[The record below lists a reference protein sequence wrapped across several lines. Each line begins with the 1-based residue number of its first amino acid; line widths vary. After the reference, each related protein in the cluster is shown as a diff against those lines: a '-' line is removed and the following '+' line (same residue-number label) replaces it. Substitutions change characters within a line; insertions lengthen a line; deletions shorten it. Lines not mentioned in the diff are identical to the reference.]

1 MDIQQLRQ
9 SLKMKWLNYYE
20 QNRLWL
26 VKMQIWHTYGDL
38 RRPSSGYILATLSVL
53 EPEFQE
59 TLPFILDL
67 NQNPDEIISALGL
80 HFNPDAELSA
90 LNSAGNEKPPFHPYI
105 AEHKQVLFRIT
116 RGGEKNPQPIPVI
129 TVINQ
134 AEHALGKTAVLN
146 KPGSRND
153 SVPKTWRTI
162 GVEIPKSLLAESS
175 LPAITQLTKNQK
187 SPGLSPKNIAL
198 STNARNLPSWVD
210 EFCSGV
216 GE

>member
-1 MDIQQLRQ
+1 MNIQQLRQ

-90 LNSAGNEKPPFHPYI
+90 LKLAGNEKPPFHPYI

-116 RGGEKNPQPIPVI
+116 TGCEKNPQSIPVVK
-129 TVINQ
+129 VINQ
-134 AEHALGKTAVLN
+134 ANEHALGKTAVLN

-175 LPAITQLTKNQK
+175 LPAITQLTNNQK
-187 SPGLSPKNIAL
+187 SRGLPLK
-198 STNARNLPSWVD
+198 TNARNLPSWVD